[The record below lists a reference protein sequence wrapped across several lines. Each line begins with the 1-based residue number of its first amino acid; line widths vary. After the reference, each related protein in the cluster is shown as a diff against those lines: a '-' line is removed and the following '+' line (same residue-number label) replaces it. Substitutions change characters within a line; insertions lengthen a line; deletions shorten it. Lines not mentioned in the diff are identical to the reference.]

1 MIGLGT
7 GSTNRSIKREQWD
20 KYGSLG
26 VVDPV
31 NNLPLINMF
40 FHASET
46 ALSHSLIHELGDDLY
61 MFNKSI
67 LDGDPTTPNTQIDD
81 GSPENLKKLRNFSE
95 AIMEEFSTQL
105 DDVCELLVQNRAKKL
120 FKQDEQAKDKK
131 GLFSFFSGEKE

>member
-95 AIMEEFSTQL
+95 AIMEEPKTKKASSPSFQAKKNKTFP
-105 DDVCELLVQNRAKKL
+105 VQNSA
-120 FKQDEQAKDKK
+120 
-131 GLFSFFSGEKE
+131 SFDDYNSRF